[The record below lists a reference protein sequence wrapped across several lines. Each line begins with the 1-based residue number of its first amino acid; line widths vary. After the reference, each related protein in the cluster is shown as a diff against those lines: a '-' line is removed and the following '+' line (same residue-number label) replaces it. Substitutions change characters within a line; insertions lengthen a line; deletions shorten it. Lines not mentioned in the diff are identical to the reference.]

1 MRLQVD
7 RRRWLFV
14 AALAVLAVIIAM
26 TAFAVRPGEE
36 AAAARDPGAPE
47 ATPSPTPTSDPV
59 VLTPEEQARADLD
72 RLVRDYYAA
81 ENAVFLDPTSDPSAA
96 LDPYLRNPAS
106 SARIADILSFRNAG
120 HTLTTST
127 AEVHAVKIT
136 ALDLA
141 STPATATLEVCRT
154 LISVGTDGKSGESAS
169 FEDRGSLLWTAQQ
182 LPDSSWRM
190 YTYSGAQ
197 GAPC

>member
-14 AALAVLAVIIAM
+14 AALAVLAVIIAA

-36 AAAARDPGAPE
+36 AAAARDPGTPE

-141 STPATATLEVCRT
+141 STPATATLEECHTLSASGIDAKSGQATEFSNRRT
-154 LISVGTDGKSGESAS
+154 STWSASTLRDGTWRLQTYETGSVGS
-169 FEDRGSLLWTAQQ
+169 
-182 LPDSSWRM
+182 
-190 YTYSGAQ
+190 
-197 GAPC
+197 C

>member
-14 AALAVLAVIIAM
+14 AALAVLAAIIAA

-141 STPATATLEVCRT
+141 STPATATLEECAT
-154 LISVGTDGKSGESAS
+154 LAMSGVDGETGQAQTYE
-169 FEDRGSLLWTAQQ
+169 ERGLTRWTAKS
-182 LPDSSWRM
+182 LPDGSWRL
-190 YTYSGAQ
+190 YTYDNPTEQS
-197 GAPC
+197 C